1 MNLKFS
7 RILFKVSGEALADQ
21 NGFGINKNSLEIF
34 CQQISK
40 VQKKGLEIALVVGGG
55 NFWRARDFKNL
66 NIERTQSDQI
76 GMVATSLNGLV
87 LKSYFQT
94 KGIKSK
100 IFSAKNINGSINPY
114 EKEKVL
120 KDLKKGHIIIFTGGT
135 GHPFFTTDS
144 AAVLRGIEIEADV
157 ILKGTKVDGIY
168 SSNPEKDK
176 NAFKI
181 DKLTFEEAL
190 QKKLKVIDQTAF
202 ALLLEKRIPL
212 IVFNIFQKNALEKI
226 ISQQKIGSLV
236 Y

>member
-120 KDLKKGHIIIFTGGT
+120 KNLKKGHIIIFTGGT